1 VKTGLV
7 TGGAGGIGAA
17 CARALSGSADRI
29 VLVGR
34 RREPL
39 EAVAAEFP
47 ETTVAVAADI
57 ATADGRLTVLR
68 AVEGDLAWV
77 VLASGV
83 PLRKPL
89 GDLAEQEIEYT
100 FAANLVGPAL
110 LLRHLLDHR
119 WQAPKAVAVIGSIS
133 ASRSLPNRA
142 AYAASKAGLEHLAR
156 SLAAELA
163 ARGIRVNV
171 VSPGVVATPFVGE
184 AGDTLDAW
192 VKDRVPAARLGT
204 PEEVAEA
211 VRYVILDAPAYL
223 TGARIAVDGG
233 AEALA

>member
-1 VKTGLV
+1 MRTGLV

-17 CARALSGSADRI
+17 CARALSGAADQI

-34 RREPL
+34 RQEPL
-39 EAVAAEFP
+39 EAMAAELP
-47 ETTVAVAADI
+47 DTTVAVAADI
-57 ATADGRLTVLR
+57 ATAEGRGTVLR
-68 AVEGDLAWV
+68 AVRGDVAWV
-77 VLASGV
+77 VLASGI

-89 GDLAEQEIEYT
+89 VDLADQEIEYT

-110 LLRHLLDHR
+110 LLRRLLDQR
-119 WQAPKAVAVIGSIS
+119 WQEPKAVAVIGSIS

-163 ARGIRVNV
+163 ARGIRVNI
-171 VSPGVVATPFVGE
+171 VSPGVVATPFLGE
-184 AGDTLDAW
+184 AGDTLDEW
-192 VKDRVPAARLGT
+192 VTDRVPLARLGT
-204 PEEVAEA
+204 PEEVANA
-211 VRYVILDAPAYL
+211 VRYVILDAPSYL